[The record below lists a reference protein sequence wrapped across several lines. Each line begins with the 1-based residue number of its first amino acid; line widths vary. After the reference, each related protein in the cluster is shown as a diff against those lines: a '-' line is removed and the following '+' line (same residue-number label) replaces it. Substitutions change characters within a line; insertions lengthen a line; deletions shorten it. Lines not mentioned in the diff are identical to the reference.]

1 MSQLTLSE
9 TRLDTQPSDIDIMS
23 DIRKKNKPH
32 NKGQVIVIKTA
43 QHYESEEKLSSRKL
57 ISEEYIH
64 WLTESLISL

>member
-1 MSQLTLSE
+1 MY
-9 TRLDTQPSDIDIMS
+9 DIG
-23 DIRKKNKPH
+23 KKSKPH